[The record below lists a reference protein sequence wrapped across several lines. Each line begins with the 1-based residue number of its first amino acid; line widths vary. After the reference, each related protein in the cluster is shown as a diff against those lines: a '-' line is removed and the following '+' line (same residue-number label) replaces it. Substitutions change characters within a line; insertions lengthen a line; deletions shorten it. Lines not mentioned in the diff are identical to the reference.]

1 MNRNRHMSKTIG
13 FYNNARILDP
23 SPSHPSRWR
32 VINGRR
38 KTMAMVL
45 NLLSFVDR
53 VVGGGDAPRHVVDDR
68 SEIYRCFQLY
78 P

>member
-1 MNRNRHMSKTIG
+1 MTI
-13 FYNNARILDP
+13 
-23 SPSHPSRWR
+23 
-32 VINGRR
+32 
-38 KTMAMVL
+38 VL

-53 VVGGGDAPRHVVDDR
+53 VVGGGDAPRHVVVDR